1 MDSQVQSAI
10 TSCLLCQS
18 NDKTAHTNPAPLQPV
33 PLPDGPWKKLG
44 LDIVGPFD
52 TAIPACRYVITL
64 TDYYSKW
71 PELAFSPY
79 ATTDDVIQFLSS
91 VFSRHGNPENI
102 ITDNGAQF
110 TSVMF
115 TSFLQ
120 NRGIS
125 HSRTSVYYPA
135 ANGAIERFHR
145 ALRTCIQTSIQQSKP
160 WKATVLDWLQVYCA
174 TPHATTSL
182 YFPLPKN
189 SCVAGRC
196 VLYWMYS
203 LCLLLCL
210 HWIRCTSLSSE
221 ISVENA
227 TLH

>member
-18 NDKTAHTNPAPLQPV
+18 NDQTAHTNPAPLQPV
-33 PLPDGPWKKLG
+33 PLPDGLWKKLG

-52 TAIPACRYVITL
+52 TATPACRYVITL
-64 TDYYSKW
+64 TDYCSKW
-71 PELAFSPY
+71 PELAFSPS

-102 ITDNGAQF
+102 VTDNGTQF

-145 ALRTCIQTSIQQSKP
+145 AHLYPDSNPAVKTMEG
-160 WKATVLDWLQVYCA
+160 DCA
-174 TPHATTSL
+174 GLASSL
-182 YFPLPKN
+182 PCNTACNYFPL
-189 SCVAGRC
+189 
-196 VLYWMYS
+196 S
-203 LCLLLCL
+203 L
-210 HWIRCTSLSSE
+210 
-221 ISVENA
+221 
-227 TLH
+227 